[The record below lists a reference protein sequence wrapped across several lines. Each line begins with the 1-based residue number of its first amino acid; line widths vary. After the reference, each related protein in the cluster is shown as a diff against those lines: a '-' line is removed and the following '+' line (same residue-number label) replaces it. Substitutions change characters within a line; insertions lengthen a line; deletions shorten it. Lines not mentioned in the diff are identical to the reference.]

1 VAKEFSKSTDACCT
15 PSILLKFFSMV
26 LAHPILHVI
35 PEMEKEASDRL
46 SAVVSSVISTVV
58 LTSLMF
64 DFGCCVH
71 PKTKSRDARDRIN
84 DFIIRFLDCKITNLS
99 QTIMHLCSLKL

>member
-1 VAKEFSKSTDACCT
+1 
-15 PSILLKFFSMV
+15 
-26 LAHPILHVI
+26 
-35 PEMEKEASDRL
+35 
-46 SAVVSSVISTVV
+46 V

-84 DFIIRFLDCKITNLS
+84 DFIIRFLDSKITNLS

>member
-1 VAKEFSKSTDACCT
+1 
-15 PSILLKFFSMV
+15 MV

-46 SAVVSSVISTVV
+46 SAVVFSVISTVV

-84 DFIIRFLDCKITNLS
+84 DFIIRFLDSKITNLS